1 MNSKKTAVL
10 DETDMLI
17 ECTGQ
22 QDGKY
27 IVFFG
32 LSMYVY
38 FVLGDELLDQI
49 ATTSACSLQE
59 VQKMADIEPCL
70 KIKDMSPHGPQMWM
84 GKNGKEV
91 VEEAEVME
99 EAEVADLEAV
109 QVASLEAVAASL
121 EPISGK
127 GSGSYG
133 DRPPSYASLFPN
145 RNGFNAGGKP
155 SGSGDSSHSYT
166 PPPAY
171 SAGASYASANRGQT
185 VPPYSFKSNSPAIYY
200 ASTSR
205 SVYPGA
211 WGYGYYPIYPYPWWA
226 YGAGYWV
233 GSTYHTNSTNKGVK
247 KYSSEYRNITVVD
260 ATSTPLIGDY
270 DLFNTTNNITFTD
283 FNNGSIRIAPCGN
296 KSSSQLNV
304 PASDCDFIVLD
315 IRKGL
320 VQSGHAKSNVKNDIT
335 FFQLTLGSR
344 TSTLRTLTIS
354 STKKKDRGG
363 VIAGIV
369 LGVVGFVVLVGLGTW
384 LLKRWRRKH

>member
-32 LSMYVY
+32 LSMYV
-38 FVLGDELLDQI
+38 GGGGG
-49 ATTSACSLQE
+49 
-59 VQKMADIEPCL
+59 
-70 KIKDMSPHGPQMWM
+70 HGGGGGGRPGGSSG
-84 GKNGKEV
+84 GKPGGSSSKPGTNVG
-91 VEEAEVME
+91 
-99 EAEVADLEAV
+99 
-109 QVASLEAVAASL
+109 SSGGGGS
-121 EPISGK
+121 SGK